1 MRALTGIALL
11 LVGCVD
17 PVLQEMPEVVARGR
31 DIEIKGQALMLR
43 ALRQY
48 GDAKP
53 VDWLP
58 IIERLLDDEI
68 DLNLLAFEAEKR
80 GVKPSE
86 DALETAIASL
96 KSRYPAH
103 QFRRSL
109 DALALRPIDLR
120 RRARLRLLAEGVLR
134 LEAGVESIS
143 DAAVANWKAK
153 NPMGEKLLVR
163 HLLTASQSQA
173 KEAVSLY
180 KKRRFS
186 FADLVRRFSKAPEA
200 SQGGLLP
207 AFERGELP
215 AVFDQAFSLKMGEVS
230 DPLESEH
237 GWHVLRLEDRQAA
250 GVASD
255 DIARRAVLRR
265 REGALQGQLIA
276 RLRLVAG
283 IDKVPGALP
292 ALAALLQR
300 AQEAQ

>member
-1 MRALTGIALL
+1 MRALVGIALTL
-11 LVGCVD
+11 AGCVE
-17 PVLQEMPEVVARGR
+17 PTLQEMPALVARSS
-31 DIEIKGQALMLR
+31 DFEIKGQALMLR

-53 VDWLP
+53 ADWLP
-58 IIERLLDDEI
+58 IIERLLEDEI
-68 DLNLLAFEAEKR
+68 DLNLLASEAEKR
-80 GVKPSE
+80 GVKPPE
-86 DALETAIASL
+86 DALDQAVASL
-96 KSRYPAH
+96 KSRYPVH
-103 QFRRSL
+103 RFRRSL

-120 RRARLRLLAEGVLR
+120 RRARLRLLAEGLLR
-134 LEAGVESIS
+134 LESASQSIS
-143 DAAVANWKAK
+143 DEALVAWKAK

-163 HLLTASQSQA
+163 HLLTASQSEAQ
-173 KEAVSLY
+173 EAVTLY

-237 GWHVLRLEDRQAA
+237 GWHVLRLEDRQVA
-250 GVASD
+250 GLASD
-255 DIARRAVLRR
+255 DIARRAILRG

-276 RLRLVAG
+276 RLRLGGGV
-283 IDKVPGALP
+283 DKVPGALA

-300 AQEAQ
+300 AQETQ